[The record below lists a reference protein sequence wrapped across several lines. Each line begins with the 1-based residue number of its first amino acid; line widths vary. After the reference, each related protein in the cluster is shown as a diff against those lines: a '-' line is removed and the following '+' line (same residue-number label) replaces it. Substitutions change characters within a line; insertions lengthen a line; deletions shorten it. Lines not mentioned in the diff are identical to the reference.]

1 MSSEELLKRKEEI
14 FNNLNETSDY
24 LEKGCLET
32 MRVQN
37 ELENTR
43 ETLDDLDKK
52 FMEETGLTSM
62 DVTLLFL
69 AIGLQMIRQYTFKN
83 DRFRLTASQGDKLM
97 ENALSLAPPKWQDVL
112 LQSVPYDAI
121 RTGANV
127 SETGLSGATHRY
139 RTLGHDP
146 LLGWIFGTANIMTN
160 SLTTTELV
168 TYQVN
173 MNNMQI
179 IRRYPSGVSGML
191 ERAVS
196 YGINDPTLFA
206 TAVARQAIHLGS
218 DYFTKQGLPIP
229 IIATINNDFAKNMIV
244 KWHIDSYSVTRG
256 AGLSFFINTLISLIH
271 SLFFEGGD
279 EMDKKLSKYKD
290 EINKSDLSVHEIIT
304 LASVVELEGAKATDR
319 KGVAGVFY
327 NRLASSAYPTLG
339 SDATTYYASKIDDWS
354 YSLTYKELNDC
365 KNKYNTRCS
374 SNTGLPVGPICNPGI
389 ESIEATINPDKH
401 EYYYFVADCNGKVY
415 LTKNSTE
422 HNNIINKL
430 KKEDNWCA

>member
-1 MSSEELLKRKEEI
+1 MKNFRNMAIILLVVFTTVILALGVYYKVNMTGTSNSDTKKIVNIEEGTINDIAKTLKDNNLIKNVSIFKVYIKLTNKSNLKAGTYELSENMGVEKIVKILEEGTKYNPNEISITFKEGINIRKIATLISENTNNSYDDVIKKASDETFIDTLINKYWFLTEDIKNKNIYYSLEGYLFPDTYRFNNREVTTEEI
-14 FNNLNETSDY
+14 FT
-24 LEKGCLET
+24 K
-32 MRVQN
+32 
-37 ELENTR
+37 
-43 ETLDDLDKK
+43 
-52 FMEETGLTSM
+52 
-62 DVTLLFL
+62 
-69 AIGLQMIRQYTFKN
+69 
-83 DRFRLTASQGDKLM
+83 
-97 ENALSLAPPKWQDVL
+97 
-112 LQSVPYDAI
+112 
-121 RTGANV
+121 
-127 SETGLSGATHRY
+127 
-139 RTLGHDP
+139 
-146 LLGWIFGTANIMTN
+146 
-160 SLTTTELV
+160 
-168 TYQVN
+168 
-173 MNNMQI
+173 
-179 IRRYPSGVSGML
+179 ML
-191 ERAVS
+191 
-196 YGINDPTLFA
+196 
-206 TAVARQAIHLGS
+206 
-218 DYFTKQGLPIP
+218 
-229 IIATINNDFAKNMIV
+229 
-244 KWHIDSYSVTRG
+244 
-256 AGLSFFINTLISLIH
+256 
-271 SLFFEGGD
+271 D

-374 SNTGLPVGPICNPGI
+374 SNTGLPIGPICNPGI

>member
-1 MSSEELLKRKEEI
+1 MKNFRNMAIILLVVFTTVILALGIYYKVNMTGTSNSDTKKIVNIEKGTINDIAKTLKDNNLIKNVSIFKVYIKLTNKTSLKAGTYELSENMGVEKIVKILEEGTKYNPNEISITFKEGINIRKIATLISENTNNSYDDVIKKASDETFIDTLINKYWFLTEDIKNKNIYYSLEGYLFPDTYRFNNREVTTEEI
-14 FNNLNETSDY
+14 FT
-24 LEKGCLET
+24 K
-32 MRVQN
+32 
-37 ELENTR
+37 
-43 ETLDDLDKK
+43 
-52 FMEETGLTSM
+52 
-62 DVTLLFL
+62 
-69 AIGLQMIRQYTFKN
+69 
-83 DRFRLTASQGDKLM
+83 
-97 ENALSLAPPKWQDVL
+97 
-112 LQSVPYDAI
+112 
-121 RTGANV
+121 
-127 SETGLSGATHRY
+127 
-139 RTLGHDP
+139 
-146 LLGWIFGTANIMTN
+146 
-160 SLTTTELV
+160 
-168 TYQVN
+168 
-173 MNNMQI
+173 
-179 IRRYPSGVSGML
+179 ML
-191 ERAVS
+191 
-196 YGINDPTLFA
+196 
-206 TAVARQAIHLGS
+206 
-218 DYFTKQGLPIP
+218 
-229 IIATINNDFAKNMIV
+229 
-244 KWHIDSYSVTRG
+244 
-256 AGLSFFINTLISLIH
+256 
-271 SLFFEGGD
+271 D

-374 SNTGLPVGPICNPGI
+374 SNTGLPIGPICNPGI